1 MRLVNRSASHQ
12 PSRVTIVLAAL
23 GAIGVLLG
31 LTVVALV
38 APRGVPGLNY
48 YEIKAQFDDASQI
61 ADLSEVRIAGRHVGQ
76 VTSSDLR
83 GGKATVHVQMFP
95 GEGPLPI
102 DSTARVRLK
111 GLLGAKFVD
120 VSPGKS
126 SRELANGGTLPA
138 KQTSTA
144 VELLDVLQALDEP
157 TRRQLQLAVRG
168 LGEGFLGRGAEL
180 NDALRVAPE
189 YYGAVGQTA
198 TRILD
203 REGAAAR
210 FGPSAEKLAGAYDPV
225 RDVLAAGFKPE
236 ARVLEAF
243 VDRRQVVDRTLV
255 EAPPSL
261 EALRQGL
268 SASSPLLDETAGL
281 ARATIRL
288 NGPAPAALREAS
300 RFLDKAGPALRE
312 TRPLLD
318 KLAGAVDPTLGFLNR
333 IDPVI
338 APSIKAL
345 RNNVPGLL
353 ELGRRGCDVLDFA
366 RNWRS
371 TLGFGV
377 ATGFGDPIGTL
388 DEGQP
393 GLGPLNSL
401 RVLAV
406 RPMELEH
413 LNADAPPR
421 DNSIGRSPY
430 PAPCAGVKERLP

>member
-1 MRLVNRSASHQ
+1 MRLVNREASHQ
-12 PSRVTIVLAAL
+12 PSRFTIVVAALAAL
-23 GAIGVLLG
+23 GVLLG
-31 LTVVALV
+31 LTIVALV

-76 VTSSDLR
+76 VTGSELI
-83 GGKATVHVQMFP
+83 GGKATVNVQMFP
-95 GEGPLPI
+95 GEGPLPA
-102 DSTARVRLK
+102 DTTARIRLK

-120 VSPGKS
+120 ISPGKS
-126 SRELANGGTLPA
+126 ARQIANGAILPA
-138 KQTSTA
+138 GQTSTA

-168 LGEGFLGRGAEL
+168 LGEGFLGRGEEL
-180 NDALRVAPE
+180 NDALRVAPQ
-189 YYGAVGQTA
+189 YYGAVGQVA
-198 TRILD
+198 TRILERD
-203 REGAAAR
+203 GAAAR

-225 RDVLAAGFKPE
+225 REQLAAGFKPE
-236 ARVLEAF
+236 ARVLQAF
-243 VDRRQVVDRTLV
+243 VDRRAVLDRTLV

-268 SASSPLLDETAGL
+268 GAASPLLDETAGL
-281 ARATIRL
+281 ARATVRFT
-288 NGPAPAALREAS
+288 GPAPAALREAS
-300 RFLDKAGPALRE
+300 AFLKKAGPALGD

-318 KLAGAVDPTLGFLNR
+318 KLAGAVAPTLSFLNR
-333 IDPVI
+333 LDPVI

-345 RNNVPGLL
+345 RNNLPPLG

-377 ATGFGDPIGTL
+377 ATGFGDPVGTL
-388 DEGQP
+388 DDGQP
-393 GLGPLNSL
+393 GLGPLTSL

-406 RPMELEH
+406 RPLELEH
-413 LNADAPPR
+413 VNADAPPK
-421 DNSIGRSPY
+421 DSGIGRNPY
-430 PAPCAGVKERLP
+430 PAPCTAITERVR